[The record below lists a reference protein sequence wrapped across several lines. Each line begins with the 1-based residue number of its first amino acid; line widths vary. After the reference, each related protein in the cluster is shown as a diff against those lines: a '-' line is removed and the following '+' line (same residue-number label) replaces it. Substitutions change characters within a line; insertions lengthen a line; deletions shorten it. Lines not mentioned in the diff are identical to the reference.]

1 MTNNT
6 IQSIGIDNQPIIDA
20 ITKAGKVAVDLC
32 HQGFRVLDISINSR
46 NPRIIII
53 NPSPKCKRLD
63 GAAIRRTRL
72 SQAVVITMSA
82 SIDGVQVEWM
92 MPDA

>member
-1 MTNNT
+1 MNNS

-20 ITKAGKVAVDLC
+20 ITKARKVAVDLC

-46 NPRIIII
+46 NPRIII

-63 GAAIRRTRL
+63 GAAIRRARL
-72 SQAVVITMSA
+72 SQSVVITMSA

>member
-1 MTNNT
+1 MNNS

-20 ITKAGKVAVDLC
+20 ITKARKVAVDLC
-32 HQGFRVLDISINSR
+32 RQGFRVLDISINSR
-46 NPRIIII
+46 NPRIII
-53 NPSPKCKRLD
+53 NPSPKCKRLE

-72 SQAVVITMSA
+72 SQAVVLTMSA